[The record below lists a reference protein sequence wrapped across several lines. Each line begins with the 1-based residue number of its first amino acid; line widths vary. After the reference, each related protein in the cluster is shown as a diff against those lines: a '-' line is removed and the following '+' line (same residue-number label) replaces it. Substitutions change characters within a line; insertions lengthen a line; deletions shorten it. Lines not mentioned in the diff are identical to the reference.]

1 MRLWLSCAAVLLL
14 PFPRVQPGCVAQD
27 SSVFTLVSA
36 DGKPIRDIAA
46 RSVAADGI
54 YFVRG
59 KGEAQ
64 SLWWVGK
71 DGAKP
76 VTLADGKTVSK
87 DFELWD
93 FHAADTR
100 YWPGQALPGAWINLR
115 TALGES
121 VYSLSG
127 GIAKP
132 VRLPDGSALKDVR
145 SKGASEFT
153 CAVLL
158 KGANHEASVYRL
170 KGDSAD
176 PVGLDAKYRR
186 GATKLVVAGECVVLH
201 THEIRAKDTDTRR
214 VLVARKDAF
223 APVIDSAGAPVRF
236 EPAAM
241 DASMRYPVIQLE
253 GDRLCVFGDADKV
266 VSLPPGTQ
274 ARQAVLREGVLYVD
288 LQLSAARRR
297 IMRLEGDEF
306 VEVREEGTA
315 KRAEIS
321 ESLFIGE
328 RMLSCGK
335 GKCWETLPDGK
346 RREFDLGEESGPWL
360 QYAAMG
366 EISVIVGFLYMEPV
380 VLELKGD
387 ALAQLDVPLEP
398 GAKQLLCA
406 VSAEAVYVMQ
416 SADKE
421 NWWML
426 RRPLP

>member
-1 MRLWLSCAAVLLL
+1 MRLLLFCTAVLLL
-14 PFPRVQPGCVAQD
+14 PVFRAHSGCVAQD
-27 SSVFTLVSA
+27 APAFEVVSA
-36 DGKPIRDIAA
+36 DGKPIRDITA

-64 SLWWVGK
+64 TLWWVGK

-76 VTLADGKTVSK
+76 VTLADGKTAVK

-93 FHAADTR
+93 FHAADTW
-100 YWPGQALPGAWINLR
+100 YWPGQTLPGAWINLR
-115 TALGES
+115 TALGAS

-132 VRLPDGSALKDVR
+132 VRLPDGGVLKDVR

-158 KGANHEASVYRL
+158 KDANHEASVYRL
-170 KGDSAD
+170 KGDSAELVSIE
-176 PVGLDAKYRR
+176 PKFRR

-201 THEIRAKDTDTRR
+201 THELHAKDTDTRR
-214 VLVARKDAF
+214 LLVARNDAF
-223 APVIDSAGAPVRF
+223 APVNDSAGAPMRY

-241 DASMRYPVIQLE
+241 DASMRFPVMRLE
-253 GDRLCVFGDADKV
+253 GDRLCVFGESDKV

-274 ARQAVLREGVLYVD
+274 ARQAMLREGVLYVD

-297 IMRLEGDEF
+297 LMRLEGDEL
-306 VEVREEGTA
+306 VEVREEGAT

-321 ESLFIGE
+321 EALFVGD
-328 RMLSCGK
+328 RMLSCGS

-346 RREFDLGEESGPWL
+346 RRVFDLGEESGPWL
-360 QYAAMG
+360 QQAAMG
-366 EISVIVGFLYMEPV
+366 AANIVVGFLYMKPV
-380 VLELKGD
+380 VLELRSD
-387 ALAQLDVPLEP
+387 TLEELEVPLEP
-398 GAKQLLCA
+398 DAKNLLCA
-406 VSAEAVYVMQ
+406 VSGEAVYVMQ
-416 SADKE
+416 SSDKE

-426 RRPLP
+426 RRPLG

>member
-1 MRLWLSCAAVLLL
+1 MRLWMVCIALALL
-14 PFPRVQPGCVAQD
+14 PLVAADTRCVAQD
-27 SSVFTLVSA
+27 APAFEVVSA
-36 DGKPIRDIAA
+36 DGKPIRDITA
-46 RSVAADGI
+46 RSVAAAGI

-64 SLWWVGK
+64 TLWWVGK

-76 VTLADGKTVSK
+76 VTLADGKTAVK

-93 FHAADTR
+93 FHAADTW

-115 TALGES
+115 TALGAS

-132 VRLPDGSALKDVR
+132 VRLPDGGVLKDVR

-158 KGANHEASVYRL
+158 KDANHEASVYRL
-170 KGDSAD
+170 KGDSAEL
-176 PVGLDAKYRR
+176 VSLDAKYRR

-223 APVIDSAGAPVRF
+223 AAVNDSAGAPVPF
-236 EPAAM
+236 EPTAM
-241 DASMRYPVIQLE
+241 DASMRYPVLQLE
-253 GDRLCVFGDADKV
+253 GDRLCVFGESDKV
-266 VSLPPGTQ
+266 VSLPSGTQ
-274 ARQAVLREGVLYVD
+274 ARQAMLREGVLYVD

-306 VEVREEGTA
+306 VEVREEGAT
-315 KRAEIS
+315 KPAEIS
-321 ESLFIGE
+321 ESLFVGE
-328 RMLSCGK
+328 RMLSCGR

-360 QYAAMG
+360 QHAAIG
-366 EISVIVGFLYMEPV
+366 AVSVVVGFLYMEPV
-380 VLELKGD
+380 VLELKGE
-387 ALAQLDVPLEP
+387 ALTQLDVPLEP
-398 GAKQLLCA
+398 GAKNLLCA
-406 VSAEAVYVMQ
+406 VTGEAVYVLQ

-426 RRPLP
+426 RYPLG